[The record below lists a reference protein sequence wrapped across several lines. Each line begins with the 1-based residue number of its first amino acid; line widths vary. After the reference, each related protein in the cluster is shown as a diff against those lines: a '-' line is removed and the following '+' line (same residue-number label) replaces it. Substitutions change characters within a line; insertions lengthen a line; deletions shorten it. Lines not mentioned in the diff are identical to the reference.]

1 MKTTYLSIKLS
12 IGFIIIFSIF
22 ASSLCSLSFTYPQ
35 STTLGNYNILIVEKN
50 GIYICNQNYTSI
62 LKAVYTFSDEDKIV
76 NEECLS
82 KTIIKK
88 SSYVIL
94 IFTSYKLYILDTS
107 NGGLLYHDDTK
118 LIEDENPDYITLAY
132 SYRETNKI
140 FYFIIGYINSNN
152 YLKLKYYQFFKS
164 YSGCSITYYKTASVN
179 SVTRTYGS
187 TSYTFMFQNKG
198 LSCDRIVDSYNSK
211 YSWITCF
218 LIGKLSVNEYL
229 IPVNFEIRDS
239 NIEFTNNY
247 YSFDC
252 IKINNVNQI
261 KSETNGDM
269 KLAYVCYATTENV
282 GACRTF
288 YFDIYDEKCYFD
300 TQYDFTQNCR
310 PDIYGIKVAYIFGVG
325 DIILSCLNLDGS
337 LQAYSISGNKIYT
350 KFEGCTEIYGYSII
364 YLNYKDDYYVTSD
377 VQCPGYTVPYTLLK
391 NENDDEY
398 LVSVESSV
406 LESPTIYTDEV
417 SNANTDNTK
426 EDSTVLTDNTT
437 ENNTIL
443 TDNMKEDSTVL
454 TDNTKEER
462 TISTDNTKEDS
473 TFLADNAKEDSTV
486 LNNNSKEDSS
496 VLTDNTKEDSTVLTD
511 KRTEGISDS
520 KEEVIDCPDMCLE
533 CNAEKKCIK
542 CNKNKGYYPIELSSS
557 SSETI
562 ICKNETMKNKE
573 NPDFYFDTDSE
584 TFKPCYEKCA
594 SCYGK
599 GDGNNH
605 NCKSCDS
612 RYIFHPEY
620 ENSTECVP
628 KPNPYYYIEYGIYT
642 TTNSKL
648 CPNNFNYLIE

>member
-350 KFEGCTEIYGYSII
+350 KF
-364 YLNYKDDYYVTSD
+364 
-377 VQCPGYTVPYTLLK
+377 
-391 NENDDEY
+391 
-398 LVSVESSV
+398 
-406 LESPTIYTDEV
+406 
-417 SNANTDNTK
+417 
-426 EDSTVLTDNTT
+426 
-437 ENNTIL
+437 
-443 TDNMKEDSTVL
+443 
-454 TDNTKEER
+454 
-462 TISTDNTKEDS
+462 
-473 TFLADNAKEDSTV
+473 
-486 LNNNSKEDSS
+486 
-496 VLTDNTKEDSTVLTD
+496 
-511 KRTEGISDS
+511 
-520 KEEVIDCPDMCLE
+520 
-533 CNAEKKCIK
+533 
-542 CNKNKGYYPIELSSS
+542 
-557 SSETI
+557 
-562 ICKNETMKNKE
+562 
-573 NPDFYFDTDSE
+573 
-584 TFKPCYEKCA
+584 
-594 SCYGK
+594 
-599 GDGNNH
+599 
-605 NCKSCDS
+605 
-612 RYIFHPEY
+612 
-620 ENSTECVP
+620 
-628 KPNPYYYIEYGIYT
+628 
-642 TTNSKL
+642 KL
-648 CPNNFNYLIE
+648 